1 MFIEYFQTETQIKKI
16 KKKNKE
22 YQKTETNTKDAAY
35 KMRTPEGE
43 EKEKLAE

>member
-16 KKKNKE
+16 KKNKE

-35 KMRTPEGE
+35 KMGIPEGE
-43 EKEKLAE
+43 EKKKLAE